1 MTSSTNTSGFSGFKN
16 SIQTPDDLSSAK
28 EHIASVLNEEFAI
41 KLRNARLTNVVAKI
55 CGYASTQALVAKLHD
70 DNERSVERGQGV
82 FPFQESRVNGDDGGV
97 YFATF
102 EDALIM
108 VETLGLPQKEKHI
121 WCVAAMPYG
130 LFYSPNLRST
140 QQRLGNIGFIVTR
153 EAHDGDTCYREVHDG
168 DTCYHEVFNED
179 SEHQSNPNRG
189 TLAFQRFF
197 TSRTDKHGELKVGVI
212 YVPIDKIDE
221 LDDSDDNIFE
231 KYYHITMEEMKS
243 TRAFEGVDEDAYP
256 YTEEGV
262 LKQLEDV
269 CIIAEIELGYKT
281 EFQKKMMVL
290 K

>member
-70 DNERSVERGQGV
+70 DNERSVERGQGG
-82 FPFQESRVNGDDGGV
+82 FPFQESRVTGDDGGD

-108 VETLGLPQKEKHI
+108 VEKLGLPQKEKHI
-121 WCVAAMPYG
+121 WCVATMPYG
-130 LFYSPNLRST
+130 LFYSPNKRST
-140 QQRLGNIGFIVTR
+140 QQILENIGFIVTL
-153 EAHDGDTCYREVHDG
+153 EAHDGDTY
-168 DTCYHEVFNED
+168 YHEVFNED

-189 TLAFQRFF
+189 TIAFQRLF
-197 TSRTDKHGELKVGVI
+197 TSRTDNHGELKMGVI

-221 LDDSDDNIFE
+221 LDDSDNNIFE
-231 KYYHITMEEMKS
+231 KNYHITMEEMKS
-243 TRAFEGVDEDAYP
+243 TRAFERVDEDAYP
-256 YTEEGV
+256 YTKEGV
-262 LKQLEDV
+262 QKQLEDV
-269 CIIAEIELGYKT
+269 CIIAESELGIKDRISKENDGLEVVFYS
-281 EFQKKMMVL
+281 
-290 K
+290 